1 MLTNFDPHRCTYK
14 RQNAENHAPNH
25 SNETGAAAAPPLYSL
40 EDLAIVFE
48 ADPTL
53 RDSVQRALLNRQM
66 EIESANKRKEQQL

>member
-25 SNETGAAAAPPLYSL
+25 SNETGAAAPLYSL

>member
-14 RQNAENHAPNH
+14 RHNAENHAPNH
-25 SNETGAAAAPPLYSL
+25 SNETGAAPAPLYSL